1 MRISVWSSDVCS
13 SDLGGCS
20 GSGCTPVERSAELV
34 HIETGRSEV
43 TQPMNEARVAHAA
56 ALLKDGRV
64 LVAGGWTGD
73 MATASAEVFDP
84 QHRSFSPVQAMATAR
99 MDATATPLLNGSVLV
114 HGGARSEERRVGNE
128 GVRTG
133 RSRGWP

>member
-1 MRISVWSSDVCS
+1 
-13 SDLGGCS
+13 
-20 GSGCTPVERSAELV
+20 
-34 HIETGRSEV
+34 
-43 TQPMNEARVAHAA
+43 MNEARVAHAA

-114 HGGARSEERRVGNE
+114 TGGERATNIPISHAEVFDMTQTRFFAVGTKHA
-128 GVRTG
+128 VRA
-133 RSRGWP
+133 

>member
-1 MRISVWSSDVCS
+1 
-13 SDLGGCS
+13 
-20 GSGCTPVERSAELV
+20 
-34 HIETGRSEV
+34 
-43 TQPMNEARVAHAA
+43 MNEARVAHAS

-114 HGGARSEERRVGNE
+114 TGGASATNLSISHSEVFEQPQKQIGREWCRERVYK
-128 GVRTG
+128 
-133 RSRGWP
+133 

>member
-1 MRISVWSSDVCS
+1 
-13 SDLGGCS
+13 
-20 GSGCTPVERSAELV
+20 
-34 HIETGRSEV
+34 
-43 TQPMNEARVAHAA
+43 MNEARVAHAA

-114 HGGARSEERRVGNE
+114 TGGASATNLPISHARSEEHTSE
-128 GVRTG
+128 LQSLMRT
-133 RSRGWP
+133 SYAVFCLKKHT

>member
-84 QHRSFSPVQAMATAR
+84 QHRSFSPVQAKIGRASCR
-99 MDATATPLLNGSVLV
+99 
-114 HGGARSEERRVGNE
+114 ERVCQY
-128 GVRTG
+128 V
-133 RSRGWP
+133 

>member
-1 MRISVWSSDVCS
+1 
-13 SDLGGCS
+13 
-20 GSGCTPVERSAELV
+20 
-34 HIETGRSEV
+34 
-43 TQPMNEARVAHAA
+43 MNEARVAHAA

-114 HGGARSEERRVGNE
+114 TGGASATNLPISHAEVFDQTQNRFVAVGAMHERSEEHTSELQSLMRISYAVFCLK
-128 GVRTG
+128 
-133 RSRGWP
+133 

>member
-43 TQPMNEARVAHAA
+43 TQPMNDARVAHAA
-56 ALLKDGRV
+56 AIIKDGRG

-73 MATASAEVFDP
+73 MATDSAEVFDL
-84 QHRSFSPVQAMATAR
+84 QHSSLSPVQAMAKAIMADTTA
-99 MDATATPLLNGSVLV
+99 
-114 HGGARSEERRVGNE
+114 EERNVGTG
-128 GVRTG
+128 GVRTF
-133 RSRGWP
+133 